1 MKISFGVMLFVLCA
15 AIFDIRLRLRRRQ
28 RDPDGSSGGDAG
40 STDTGPTVGTPTIE
54 FKNPK
59 DDATLTPGQD
69 QSAAVEGIQYDV
81 TVETTNVETGR
92 KVVLTNSIDVPVKAY
107 EAPVTVDPVSKKGAA
122 VFASV
127 TFRNGD
133 NQLTA
138 TAANSAGKTG
148 TKVITITANEVVDCT
163 FTVPAEGTKFVAAM
177 TPTAPPR
184 ASRPTSTRVSRR
196 EATTRSALRRTGP
209 FGHRRSRA
217 GSSASPASRS
227 PRGLHAHGRGHNN
240 AGTDAAI
247 LRSSPVNTAPASPGS
262 SSRSTAR
269 SPERLRP
276 EGGSRHRRRHRR
288 MQAALE
294 FETAFEQYNQ
304 RCGNSTV
311 TWSITTPG
319 RSSRRRRSRRNRT
332 TASTSESGPL
342 HATRPRRSTASR
354 SPSTR
359 RSVRPSAQTSAPGSR
374 SRSPRRSTR
383 SPRRRRSPRRSPT
396 PTTTSIRT

>member
-1 MKISFGVMLFVLCA
+1 MRQYS
-15 AIFDIRLRLRRRQ
+15 DIRLRLRRRQ

-163 FTVPAEGTKFVAAM
+163 FTAPAEGTKFVAADDADSA
-177 TPTAPPR
+177 TAGFQ
-184 ASRPTSTRVSRR
+184 TNVDLECHGV

-240 AGTDAAI
+240 AGTDAVI

-262 SSRSTAR
+262 SSRSTA
-269 SPERLRP
+269 
-276 EGGSRHRRRHRR
+276 
-288 MQAALE
+288 
-294 FETAFEQYNQ
+294 
-304 RCGNSTV
+304 
-311 TWSITTPG
+311 
-319 RSSRRRRSRRNRT
+319 
-332 TASTSESGPL
+332 
-342 HATRPRRSTASR
+342 
-354 SPSTR
+354 
-359 RSVRPSAQTSAPGSR
+359 
-374 SRSPRRSTR
+374 
-383 SPRRRRSPRRSPT
+383 
-396 PTTTSIRT
+396 